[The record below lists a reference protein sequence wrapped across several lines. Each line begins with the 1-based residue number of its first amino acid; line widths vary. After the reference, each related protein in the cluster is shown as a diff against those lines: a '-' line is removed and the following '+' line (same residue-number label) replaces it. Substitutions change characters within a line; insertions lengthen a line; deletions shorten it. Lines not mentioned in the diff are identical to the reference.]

1 MNYKTILKAL
11 INAIP
16 DEIIPD
22 LKDVV
27 DLLLDKLEA
36 KFADN
41 DLVMAV
47 CAKVR
52 SGADIPDGE
61 D

>member
-16 DEIIPD
+16 DDIIPD

-27 DLLLDKLEA
+27 DLLIDKLEA

-41 DLVMAV
+41 DLVMAI

-52 SGADIPDGE
+52 SGADIPDE

>member
-1 MNYKTILKAL
+1 MNYKKILKML
-11 INAIP
+11 VDAIP
-16 DEIIPD
+16 DEVIPD
-22 LKDVV
+22 LKDVA
-27 DLLLDKLEA
+27 DLLIDKLEK
-36 KFADN
+36 KFAGN
-41 DLVMAV
+41 EIVMAV

>member
-1 MNYKTILKAL
+1 MNYKKILKML
-11 INAIP
+11 VDAIP
-16 DEIIPD
+16 DEVIPD
-22 LKDVV
+22 LKDVA
-27 DLLLDKLEA
+27 DLLIDKLER
-36 KFADN
+36 KFAGN
-41 DLVMAV
+41 EVVMAV

>member
-1 MNYKTILKAL
+1 MNWKTVIKMLIDAVPDAL
-11 INAIP
+11 
-16 DEIIPD
+16 IPD
-22 LKDVV
+22 LKDVA
-27 DLLLDKLEA
+27 DMLLDMLEK

-41 DLVMAV
+41 ELVMAV

>member
-1 MNYKTILKAL
+1 MNYKKILKTL
-11 INAIP
+11 VDAIP
-16 DEIIPD
+16 DEVIPD
-22 LKDVV
+22 LKDVA
-27 DLLLDKLEA
+27 DLLIDKLEK

>member
-1 MNYKTILKAL
+1 MNYKKILKML
-11 INAIP
+11 VDAIP

-22 LKDVV
+22 LQDVA
-27 DLLLDKLEA
+27 DMLIDKLEDKYA
-36 KFADN
+36 SN
-41 DLVMAV
+41 ELVMAV

-52 SGADIPDGE
+52 SGADIPDE

>member
-52 SGADIPDGE
+52 SGADIPDE

>member
-1 MNYKTILKAL
+1 MNYKKILKTL
-11 INAIP
+11 VDAIP
-16 DEIIPD
+16 DEVIPD
-22 LKDVV
+22 LKDVA
-27 DLLLDKLEA
+27 DLLIDKLEK

-41 DLVMAV
+41 EIVMAV

>member
-1 MNYKTILKAL
+1 MNYKTMLKAL

>member
-16 DEIIPD
+16 DEVIPD

-27 DLLLDKLEA
+27 DMLLDKLEK

-41 DLVMAV
+41 ELVMAV

-52 SGADIPDGE
+52 SGADIPDE

>member
-1 MNYKTILKAL
+1 MNYKKILKTL
-11 INAIP
+11 VEAIP
-16 DEIIPD
+16 DEAIPD
-22 LKDVV
+22 LKDVA
-27 DLLLDKLEA
+27 DLLIDKLEK

>member
-1 MNYKTILKAL
+1 MNYKKILKTL
-11 INAIP
+11 VDAIP
-16 DEIIPD
+16 DEVIPD
-22 LKDVV
+22 LKDVA
-27 DLLLDKLEA
+27 DLLIDKLEK

-41 DLVMAV
+41 ELVMAV

>member
-1 MNYKTILKAL
+1 M
-11 INAIP
+11 
-16 DEIIPD
+16 
-22 LKDVV
+22 
-27 DLLLDKLEA
+27 LLDTLEK

-41 DLVMAV
+41 EIVMAV

>member
-27 DLLLDKLEA
+27 DLLIDKLEA

-41 DLVMAV
+41 DLVMAI

-52 SGADIPDGE
+52 SGADIPDE

>member
-1 MNYKTILKAL
+1 MNYKKIIKMLVD
-11 INAIP
+11 AIP

-22 LKDVV
+22 LQDVA
-27 DLLLDKLEA
+27 DMLLDKLEA
-36 KFADN
+36 KYASN
-41 DLVMAV
+41 ELVMAV

-52 SGADIPDGE
+52 SGADIPDE